1 MGNLIPG
8 SRWRER
14 QSTNTHLS
22 SQRTVVAALTEADF
36 RSVDSYLSLAKQQ
49 MELNGLG
56 ISRALTIQ
64 MDQALRAA
72 ATGAPQASA
81 SATRGAL
88 RRASSGPRALAPC
101 GAVLRRQ
108 GDGHC
113 LVVAVARDRS
123 QASNITLLCIR
134 FVGAEATID
143 LPPTKTAQK
152 GFTTP
157 RTLSCCCCR
166 LANFGEHGFSLQRSQ
181 TSAKVLLEVSLVALL
196 DFAASPG
203 SLWPAPRFCD
213 MLARSDDWR
222 AGDRLS
228 CSSES

>member
-1 MGNLIPG
+1 
-8 SRWRER
+8 
-14 QSTNTHLS
+14 
-22 SQRTVVAALTEADF
+22 
-36 RSVDSYLSLAKQQ
+36 

-134 FVGAEATID
+134 FVGTEATID

-157 RTLSCCCCR
+157 RTLSLAAAPQRSTSANSTR
-166 LANFGEHGFSLQRSQ
+166 LNNRWNGSGVPSLTLDRMRHCFPRNKAAHHPTPTSPALDFSLP
-181 TSAKVLLEVSLVALL
+181 SL
-196 DFAASPG
+196 ASCPP
-203 SLWPAPRFCD
+203 SSRPQAFPTPCLPLCD
-213 MLARSDDWR
+213 STA
-222 AGDRLS
+222 
-228 CSSES
+228 

>member
-1 MGNLIPG
+1 M
-8 SRWRER
+8 
-14 QSTNTHLS
+14 
-22 SQRTVVAALTEADF
+22 AALTEADF

-134 FVGAEATID
+134 FVGTEATID

-157 RTLSCCCCR
+157 RTLSCCC
-166 LANFGEHGFSLQRSQ
+166 AA
-181 TSAKVLLEVSLVALL
+181 AKHICQFHTLEQQVEWVRCAFPHL
-196 DFAASPG
+196 G
-203 SLWPAPRFCD
+203 SDAPLFPTKQGG
-213 MLARSDDWR
+213 APSNPH
-222 AGDRLS
+222 LS
-228 CSSES
+228 SS